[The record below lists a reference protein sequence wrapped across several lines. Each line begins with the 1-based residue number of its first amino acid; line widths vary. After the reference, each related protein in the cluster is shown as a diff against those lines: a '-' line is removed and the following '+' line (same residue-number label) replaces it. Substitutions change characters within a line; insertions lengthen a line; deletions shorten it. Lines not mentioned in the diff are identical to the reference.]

1 MAVGPIDDPAIEEVA
16 AAPAAGAVEF
26 ATHAISTNIRGP
38 HSVFAADVDGDG
50 DLDVLGGFNNDNKIV
65 WYENDGSENF
75 TTHII
80 STNTDGISV
89 LAADMDG
96 DGNLDVLSALF
107 FDNTIAW
114 YENLSPIIP
123 ELPADLTGN
132 GFVDFEDLTV
142 LLANWN
148 KDVSAGEG
156 NLVDPLTTV
165 VNFEDLT
172 VLLAVWTGPGGAASP
187 QAAAV
192 RSDRIHAV
200 GQDPINRVTTT
211 VGRRL
216 AAATVAGDEVR
227 SDRVDAVQ
235 AVGRDPMNRVTP
247 TVRRGKPAAY
257 ARNPL
262 RRLQAAA
269 VDRAMGDDRVVTRRS
284 RRDRRSRLYGA

>member
-1 MAVGPIDDPAIEEVA
+1 MPSVAASYCLRRPRRGAIERPTCLPIPIRRLPLERLEDRCLLAVGPIDDPAIEEVA
-16 AAPAAGAVEF
+16 AAPAAGAVDF

-80 STNTDGISV
+80 STNTDVISV

-148 KDVSAGEG
+148 
-156 NLVDPLTTV
+156 
-165 VNFEDLT
+165 
-172 VLLAVWTGPGGAASP
+172 
-187 QAAAV
+187 
-192 RSDRIHAV
+192 
-200 GQDPINRVTTT
+200 
-211 VGRRL
+211 
-216 AAATVAGDEVR
+216 
-227 SDRVDAVQ
+227 
-235 AVGRDPMNRVTP
+235 
-247 TVRRGKPAAY
+247 
-257 ARNPL
+257 
-262 RRLQAAA
+262 
-269 VDRAMGDDRVVTRRS
+269 
-284 RRDRRSRLYGA
+284 